1 MKVLLYTKD
10 YDKVK
15 ESGVGK
21 AIDHQKKALSLAGCD
36 FSLDENEDFDLV
48 HINTV
53 FPESVSFAKKAK
65 KMGKKVIYHAHSTKE
80 DFKNSFILSNQIAPV
95 FKSWL
100 IHCYNMGDL
109 ILTPT
114 EYSKNILKTYKLK
127 RDIEVVSNGIDLDF
141 WKQKRGDRENFYK
154 KYKLDPSKKTV
165 ISVGLPIKRKGIDD
179 YINLAK
185 KMPEYEFLWF
195 GKLNPAII
203 PGEIKK
209 LIDSK
214 PGNLHFPGY
223 VSSSELREAYS
234 GSDLYVFLTREETE
248 GIVLLEALA
257 TKADV
262 LIRDIEIFA
271 NDFSDGSNIYKGK
284 NIEEFEEKIRMILE
298 KKVPSLKEEGYKEA
312 EKKSIANTGKRLVE
326 CYEKVLG
333 LWDR

>member
-1 MKVLLYTKD
+1 
-10 YDKVK
+10 
-15 ESGVGK
+15 
-21 AIDHQKKALSLAGCD
+21 
-36 FSLDENEDFDLV
+36 
-48 HINTV
+48 
-53 FPESVSFAKKAK
+53 
-65 KMGKKVIYHAHSTKE
+65 
-80 DFKNSFILSNQIAPV
+80 
-95 FKSWL
+95 
-100 IHCYNMGDL
+100 
-109 ILTPT
+109 
-114 EYSKNILKTYKLK
+114 
-127 RDIEVVSNGIDLDF
+127 
-141 WKQKRGDRENFYK
+141 
-154 KYKLDPSKKTV
+154 
-165 ISVGLPIKRKGIDD
+165 
-179 YINLAK
+179 
-185 KMPEYEFLWF
+185 MPEYEFLWF

-284 NIEEFEEKIRMILE
+284 NIEEFEDKIRMILE
-298 KKVPSLKEEGYKEA
+298 KKLPSLKEEGYKEA

-333 LWDR
+333 L